1 MKKAW
6 LKGILIILM
15 AIGVT
20 LFLNFDIYSIPSQLG
35 GITQLKI
42 SQDKEKGQAKQI
54 DIYTNYS
61 KTKSLKEKRLFS
73 VEQDPYVPGFIL
85 QGNYVI
91 NGSSSEGRYRAF
103 LYPDEWETVA
113 DIYLKDLK
121 EGKWWRL
128 ILVQDVWAEIM
139 ESNSPDAKY
148 TPKKKIHW
156 LNEEEFITIVGYAHG
171 TVSKGGDL
179 VKVNGITGE
188 GEILYQASTDPFQ
201 EVVDFLVEG
210 DDLLLRVHIIDV
222 NGFCLKK
229 DTVRLP
235 LKRKETLI

>member
-1 MKKAW
+1 MKKAG

-20 LFLNFDIYSIPSQLG
+20 LFLNFDIYSITPQLG
-35 GITQLKI
+35 GITQLKL
-42 SQDKEKGQAKQI
+42 SQDKESSQDKQI
-54 DIYTNYS
+54 DKYIKEG
-61 KTKSLKEKRLFS
+61 KTKFLKEEKLFL
-73 VEQDPYVPGFIL
+73 VEKDPYVPGFIL

-91 NGSSSEGRYRAF
+91 SGSSPEGGYRAF
-103 LYPDEWETVA
+103 LYPDEWETIA

-121 EGKWWRL
+121 EGKWRRL
-128 ILVQDVWAEIM
+128 VFVQDVWAKIM

-171 TVSKGGDL
+171 TISKGGDV
-179 VKVNGITGE
+179 VKVKGVTGE
-188 GEILYQASTDPFQ
+188 GEIIYQASTDPFQ
-201 EVVDFLVEG
+201 EVVDFLVDGE
-210 DDLLLRVHIIDV
+210 DLVLKIHILDV

-229 DTVRLP
+229 DTVRLS
-235 LKRKETLI
+235 LKERIL